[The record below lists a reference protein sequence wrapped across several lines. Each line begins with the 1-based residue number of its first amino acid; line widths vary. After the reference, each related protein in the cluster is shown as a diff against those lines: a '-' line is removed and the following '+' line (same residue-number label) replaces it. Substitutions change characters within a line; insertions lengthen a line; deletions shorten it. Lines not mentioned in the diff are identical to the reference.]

1 MKIYTVVSNLIVAVL
16 CLTIGFFEGEKV
28 EQEKNKEKWD
38 FYKTIIKENDDAMY
52 LETIHNSSD
61 SMGMF
66 CLSFL
71 EASINEKPSAYRDA
85 YEYSDIFD
93 SKTISLKCLQKGVEL
108 NDPRCLIKN
117 AWLYKKKGMLD
128 SSIVMMKRSEN
139 KKIEDT
145 LVYIEQKGGKT
156 VTGRIA
162 NILELSSFPGLFR
175 HTYEFET
182 NGDIY
187 KGFMWDDKSKAIGD
201 TIKIFYDSI
210 NPKTNIPI
218 M

>member
-16 CLTIGFFEGEKV
+16 CLNIGFYAGERK
-28 EQEKNKEKWD
+28 EQKKNKEKWD

-162 NILELSSFPGLFR
+162 TIIELRPFPGLFR
-175 HTYEFET
+175 HTYEFE
-182 NGDIY
+182 NKGDIY
-187 KGFMWDDKSKAIGD
+187 NGFMWDDKAKTIGD